1 MVMNSKT
8 LLRASGIG
16 AAAMA
21 YVALLIFHFDIFSIY
36 TLFFG
41 VVGAAVGVLVA
52 YKVRF
57 S

>member
-1 MVMNSKT
+1 MNSKT

-21 YVALLIFHFDIFSIY
+21 YVALLIFHFDILSIY
-36 TLFFG
+36 TVLFG
-41 VVGAAVGVLVA
+41 VLGAGVGIAVA